1 MRIELV
7 HDEDPRRLRV
17 GRDGLGD
24 MGGEV
29 RLRAGR
35 PDAWGDH
42 LAGGDLEVGD
52 QTLGAVARVLEFLPL
67 NLAWPQHQR
76 RVQPLQGL
84 HPALLVGADG
94 ANAGRLAGRRRLIRR
109 TDVPDRGVEPVRVG
123 RPVVGQPVSRTV
135 RFELGLLCKKRPTV
149 RAEMRGT
156 MPRWTASAAN
166 SAGVQWVT
174 GRPDVAGGSQASA
187 SSWQICSALKAG
199 GAPARGASFNSAMM
213 SLVRVASSL
222 PSASAAAKRGP
233 AASQRARQTCTVSRA
248 RPSRRASCSLFPP
261 SLAARII
268 ATRRTSRW
276 GLVAR
281 RAKRSRSA
289 RWRGDKVN
297 SGGRGPDM
305 QPSASQARVESAAM
319 LSSGQPR
326 AQPPG
331 Y

>member
-1 MRIELV
+1 MRVELV
-7 HDEDPRRLRV
+7 YDEDPRGRRV
-17 GRDGLGD
+17 GRDSLGD
-24 MGGEV
+24 MRGEV
-29 RLRAGR
+29 RLGASR
-35 PDAWGDH
+35 PDARSEH

-52 QTLGAVARVLEFLPL
+52 QALRAVALILELLPL
-67 NLAWPQHQR
+67 DLAGPQGQR
-76 RVQPLQGL
+76 RVQPLQRL
-84 HPALLVGADG
+84 DPALLIGADG
-94 ANAGRLAGRRRLIRR
+94 VNAGRLTGRRRLIGRA
-109 TDVPDRGVEPVRVG
+109 DGPDRGVEPVRVR
-123 RPVVGQPVSRTV
+123 RPVVGQPVARAV

-248 RPSRRASCSLFPP
+248 RPSRWASCSLFPP

-268 ATRRTSRW
+268 LTRRTSR
-276 GLVAR
+276 
-281 RAKRSRSA
+281 
-289 RWRGDKVN
+289 
-297 SGGRGPDM
+297 
-305 QPSASQARVESAAM
+305 
-319 LSSGQPR
+319 
-326 AQPPG
+326 
-331 Y
+331 

>member
-1 MRIELV
+1 
-7 HDEDPRRLRV
+7 
-17 GRDGLGD
+17 D

-35 PDAWGDH
+35 PDARGDH

-52 QTLGAVARVLEFLPL
+52 QTLGAVARVLEFLSL

-94 ANAGRLAGRRRLIRR
+94 AHAGRLARRRRLIRR

-149 RAEMRGT
+149 RAEMRET

-174 GRPDVAGGSQASA
+174 GRPDSAGGSQASA
-187 SSWQICSALKAG
+187 RIWQICSALKVG
-199 GAPARGASFNSAMM
+199 GAPARGASANTTTICWVNSAA
-213 SLVRVASSL
+213 V
-222 PSASAAAKRGP
+222 PPPASATANCG
-233 AASQRARQTCTVSRA
+233 
-248 RPSRRASCSLFPP
+248 
-261 SLAARII
+261 
-268 ATRRTSRW
+268 
-276 GLVAR
+276 
-281 RAKRSRSA
+281 
-289 RWRGDKVN
+289 
-297 SGGRGPDM
+297 
-305 QPSASQARVESAAM
+305 
-319 LSSGQPR
+319 
-326 AQPPG
+326 
-331 Y
+331 